1 MNNSDSK
8 IITISYVRNFFEI
21 LIIRTIQN
29 NLNMIILYIFHIDL
43 VHSIGV
49 KLSPESGLSK
59 EPTQK

>member
-43 VHSIGV
+43 VYSIGV
-49 KLSPESGLSK
+49 KLSPESELSK